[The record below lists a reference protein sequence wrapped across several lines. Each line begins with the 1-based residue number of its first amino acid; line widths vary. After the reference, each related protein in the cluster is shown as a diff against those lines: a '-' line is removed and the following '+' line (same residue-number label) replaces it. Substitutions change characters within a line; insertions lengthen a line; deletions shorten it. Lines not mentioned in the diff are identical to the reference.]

1 MSKIDEM
8 SVQYAD
14 KQLEMADPE
23 LYATSYSRHTKMGI
37 RVFCG
42 SDIEEAYTDGAKA
55 VLEEIEDVL
64 HEFNEDDPI
73 FCHYINI
80 VDKINELKQQ

>member
-14 KQLEMADPE
+14 KQLEIVDPE

-55 VLEEIEDVL
+55 VLEEIEKAWNSSSIGFIAEMAV
-64 HEFNEDDPI
+64 I
-73 FCHYINI
+73 
-80 VDKINELKQQ
+80 DKIKELKKG

>member
-55 VLEEIEDVL
+55 VLEEIEKAMKECDVDGSPFAAIL
-64 HEFNEDDPI
+64 
-73 FCHYINI
+73 
-80 VDKINELKQQ
+80 DKIKELKKK

>member
-42 SDIEEAYTDGAKA
+42 YDIEEAYTDGAKA
-55 VLEEIEDVL
+55 VLEEIEKAMKECDVDGSPFVAIL
-64 HEFNEDDPI
+64 
-73 FCHYINI
+73 
-80 VDKINELKQQ
+80 DKIKELKKK